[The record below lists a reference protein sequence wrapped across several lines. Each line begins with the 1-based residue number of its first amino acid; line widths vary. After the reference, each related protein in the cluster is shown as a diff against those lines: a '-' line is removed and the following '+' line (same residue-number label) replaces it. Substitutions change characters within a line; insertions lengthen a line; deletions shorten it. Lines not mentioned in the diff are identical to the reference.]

1 MATDIS
7 IQKFVDEIV
16 RVEHREYPARNLD
29 ISDTELVDEVS
40 RLGIVTEPTK
50 RAIDLL
56 VRAFGVADRPSVKDC
71 IAAAEARG
79 ARPECVA
86 ARWGYLPSAMS
97 GGRPWIDVE
106 LDTDD
111 YALIR
116 WDDGEIKACL
126 FLYRMRGGGRSGRLG
141 CRVSRCRLQRR

>member
-1 MATDIS
+1 MAHDIS

-16 RVEHREYPARNLD
+16 DVENARECPAKSLD
-29 ISDTELVDEVS
+29 FTNDHLVKEVS

-50 RAIDLL
+50 RAISLL
-56 VRAFGVADRPSVKDC
+56 VRAFGDADRPSVRDC

-86 ARWGYLPSAMS
+86 ARWGWLPTAMTS
-97 GGRPWIDVE
+97 GPRWLDVE

-111 YALIR
+111 YSLIR

-126 FLYRMRGGGRSGRLG
+126 FIYRMRGGVRGRLG
-141 CRVSRCRLQRR
+141 CRVSRCRLQR